1 MATIHIVF
9 NDDEVRQAVQQYLTA
24 NGVDV
29 VAEDIYFID
38 ASSGEQIAVEVEAMN
53 ATLTDSYKGFKND

>member
-1 MATIHIVF
+1 MATIHIF
-9 NDDEVRQAVQQYLTA
+9 LNDDEVRQAVHQYLTA

-29 VAEDIYFID
+29 FAADIHFIE

-53 ATLTDSYKGFKND
+53 ATLTDAYKGFKND